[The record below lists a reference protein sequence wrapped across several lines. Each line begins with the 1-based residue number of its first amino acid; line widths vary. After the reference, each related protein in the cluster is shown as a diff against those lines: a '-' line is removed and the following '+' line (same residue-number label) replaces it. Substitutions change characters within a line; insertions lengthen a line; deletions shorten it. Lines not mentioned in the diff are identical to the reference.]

1 MIEVK
6 EINRKHFRISETQK
20 KNIAYYPKVKEIRKY
35 MKGKYTS
42 EIENLRKVIKLSKE
56 LEM

>member
-1 MIEVK
+1 MPQKALQNLRNTEEK
-6 EINRKHFRISETQK
+6 YSLLFQSEQ
-20 KNIAYYPKVKEIRKY
+20 KEIRKY